1 MKVGKN
7 KFVKLSYELRTESSN
22 GEIIEKTED
31 LSPLEFVFGAG
42 RMLEMFEDKLEG
54 LTAGAKFDFSLE
66 AEEAYGPK
74 DEEAIVELPLEIF
87 QADGVVQEDLLIVGN
102 SIPMMDAQGNR
113 LNGLVLEVTEEIVK
127 MDFNHPLAGEKLFF
141 TGDVLA
147 VREAT
152 EDELIA
158 ASNVGGGGC
167 GSGGCGSGGCGSGS
181 CGTGEKEEAA
191 SCSSGSLSLIHI

>member
-7 KFVKLSYELRTESSN
+7 KFVKLSYELRTASSN

-54 LTAGAKFDFSLE
+54 LTAGEKFDFSLE
-66 AEEAYGPK
+66 AEEAYGAK

-127 MDFNHPLAGEKLFF
+127 MDFNHPLAGEKLHF
-141 TGDVLA
+141 TGNVLA

-167 GSGGCGSGGCGSGS
+167 GSGGCGSGGCGSGG

-191 SCSSGSLSLIHI
+191 SCSSGSCGCGC